1 MATLYGT
8 TDGGELRPV
17 LVLNDGTL
25 VTDKTLGEQG
35 PVGDKGPTGDKGET
49 GDKGPTGDQG
59 PVGEKGPVGDK
70 GATGDT
76 GDKGETGDKGATGD
90 QGPVGDKGPTGNQGP
105 PGEDGSVVVP
115 AGLVCWGVQRQD
127 WGQWLLCDGRAF
139 DKTVYR
145 DLYLLLDFQF
155 GVDEN
160 GNPLLPDLRGEF
172 IRGFDGGRGIDTDR
186 TLFSHQMDQVGYH
199 NHTLAIVTGDGGKD
213 RVQMKWSGKSVS
225 HRDDLI
231 GYVGEE
237 GQQTRPRNV
246 AFNGFISTSVQ
257 DSVRA
262 LANQRKAL
270 DMASL

>member
-8 TDGGELRPV
+8 TEGGELRPV

-59 PVGEKGPVGDK
+59 PVGNQGPVGDK
-70 GATGDT
+70 GDKGDD

-90 QGPVGDKGPTGNQGP
+90 KGPVGDKGPTGNQGP
-105 PGEDGSVVVP
+105 PGDSGEVVVP
-115 AGLVCWGVQRQD
+115 AGLVCWGVQQSD
-127 WGQWLLCDGRAF
+127 WGQWLLCDGRPF
-139 DKTVYR
+139 DRTIYR

-155 GVDEN
+155 GVAED

-172 IRGFDGGRGIDTDR
+172 IRGFDGGRGVDPDR
-186 TLFSHQMDQVGYH
+186 TLFSQQDWLVGK
-199 NHTLAIVTGDGGKD
+199 HTHTALVDYGNNGKKQTLTRKLD
-213 RVQMKWSGKSVS
+213 ATEFRYMRNQIL
-225 HRDDLI
+225 DEDL
-231 GYVGEE
+231 GEE
-237 GQQTRPRNV
+237 NRPRNLC
-246 AFNGFISTSVQ
+246 FNGFISSSVQ

-262 LANQRKAL
+262 LANERKAL